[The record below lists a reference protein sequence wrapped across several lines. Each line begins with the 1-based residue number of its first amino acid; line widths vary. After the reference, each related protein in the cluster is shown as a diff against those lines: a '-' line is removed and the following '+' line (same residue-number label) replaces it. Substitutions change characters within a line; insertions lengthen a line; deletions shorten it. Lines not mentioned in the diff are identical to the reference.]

1 MAAQRKQRFGILNYA
16 GEQVERIT
24 YIFVSRIVYNCVAS
38 NNLSDYI
45 PPHECRAAK
54 SSSGEYTSRLRPTSA
69 KYSSPAP
76 NHTAQPYTP
85 KR

>member
-1 MAAQRKQRFGILNYA
+1 MRVGIGL
-16 GEQVERIT
+16 
-24 YIFVSRIVYNCVAS
+24 SRIPKNGIGELAFVPPAIVVVFKRRYTQLIAS
-38 NNLSDYI
+38 YY
-45 PPHECRAAK
+45 ECRTAK
-54 SSSGEYTSRLRPTSA
+54 SSSGEYTNRLRPTSA